1 MKVAISTRVY
11 LQYFAL
17 FIYLFI
23 YFFIFAQYVSA
34 CFSTIKMLYEKALP
48 YFEKQLFLSG
58 ILQAVRVGDISE
70 LTKILQE
77 KDKLGYKNFNVNG
90 SIYESPLHLAVFKGD
105 YDMCKMLVDSNADV
119 NKILE
124 NQTPLNIAE
133 EMDNF
138 LIANLLQ
145 KKRGRDRIFYRN
157 PLHIAVKECDYHL
170 CEFHLKHI
178 NVNSV
183 DRKNRT
189 ALHVAV
195 MFSPDDICKLLVR
208 NGADVYARDSYNDTP
223 LQLAFYLGRHEL
235 RQIAIQEFSHYT

>member
-1 MKVAISTRVY
+1 MKKHSHTWKI
-11 LQYFAL
+11 
-17 FIYLFI
+17 
-23 YFFIFAQYVSA
+23 
-34 CFSTIKMLYEKALP
+34 P
-48 YFEKQLFLSG
+48 FLSG
-58 ILQAVRVGDISE
+58 ILQDVKNSDISE
-70 LTKILQE
+70 LNNVLQE

-90 SIYESPLHLAVFKGD
+90 SVYESPLHLAVCKGD
-105 YDMCKMLVDSNADV
+105 YDICKMLLDSNADV

-133 EMDNF
+133 EMGNF
-138 LIANLLQ
+138 SIANLLL
-145 KKRGRDRIFYRN
+145 KKRKQDKTFYRN

-195 MFSPDDICKLLVR
+195 MFSPDYICKLLVQ

-235 RQIAIQEFSHYT
+235 RQIAIKEFSHYA